1 VEAPDDATLKLLA
14 ESVGGSDEEFKR
26 AERIGFHPT
35 IEVNGVH
42 SGYGG
47 PGSKTIIPCEALAK
61 ISMRLAPG
69 QVPEECC
76 RLVFEHLRARVPE
89 GAEFSIEEVN
99 AGTPGFRLPTESP
112 VFALA
117 KEILAKLDPRG
128 PVFVWEGASI
138 PVVSELARV
147 SGAAP
152 LLVGFGR
159 ECDRIHAPNETYGLD
174 QFARARAW
182 ARLFFSAWQ

>member
-1 VEAPDDATLKLLA
+1 
-14 ESVGGSDEEFKR
+14 
-26 AERIGFHPT
+26 
-35 IEVNGVH
+35 
-42 SGYGG
+42 
-47 PGSKTIIPCEALAK
+47 
-61 ISMRLAPG
+61 MRFAPG

-76 RLVFEHLRARVPE
+76 RLVFEHLRARVQK
-89 GAEFSIEEVN
+89 GAELSIEEVN
-99 AGTPGFRLPTESP
+99 TGTPGFRLPTESP
-112 VFALA
+112 LFALA
-117 KEILAKLDPRG
+117 KDLLAKLDPRG

-159 ECDRIHAPNETYGLD
+159 DEDRIHAPNESYSLA

-182 ARLFFSAWQ
+182 SRLFFG